1 MDKQSFSANKKIIIA
16 VLIVIV
22 LAIGGFVIFKSN
34 TGKMSGAMVPA
45 SQDQAVQSPS
55 DTTQSTDSAMSSN
68 SNVKAFTVTGSSF
81 SFNPS
86 TIKVKKGDS
95 VKITFK
101 NSGGMH
107 DFVLDDFNA
116 KTKIIGSGETYS
128 VQFTADKAGQF
139 EYYCSVANH
148 RAMGMKGTL
157 TVE

>member
-116 KTKIIGSGETYS
+116 KIKIIGSGETYS